1 MIKDEGRKFGL
12 FRGYYGMTNVDVA
25 QAVNIHP
32 NRVTKAYYEG
42 SFGATAVS
50 DRKLIAAY
58 TDMRTKVLRDK
69 VAADVS
75 AAIGDGEIQVILPTD
90 DKIVVLV
97 DGEVLGWYNPDT
109 GKIGKI

>member
-1 MIKDEGRKFGL
+1 MIKDEERKLGL
-12 FRGYYGMTNVDVA
+12 FRGYYGLTNVDVA

-32 NRVTKAYYEG
+32 NRVTRAYYDG

-50 DRKLIAAY
+50 DRKLIAEY
-58 TDMRTKVLRDK
+58 TNMRTKVLRDK

-75 AAIGDGEIQVILPTD
+75 AVIGDGEVQVILPTD

-109 GKIGKI
+109 GKIAKI